1 MLDGQASGSFMQRPL
16 NSPHIAIAGLYGA
29 WLFTRSRAVEPK
41 RAILLSAGNRHVPAQ
56 EAPSEYR
63 YTLHR
68 G

>member
-1 MLDGQASGSFMQRPL
+1 MQSPL